1 VEIGTVLTADRLV
14 IGVQSDL
21 PFDAHDDLLAR
32 LSERL
37 GD

>member
-1 VEIGTVLTADRLV
+1 VETGTVLAADRFV
-14 IGVQSDL
+14 IGVQGDL